1 MSPAASEL
9 KDPGFCSEH
18 GLRLQSKDKQVGLI
32 GESELSVGV
41 SLSSICRPSD
51 ELVTCPGCT
60 SLSAWTVPTPQ
71 TMTQF
76 GYLNCR

>member
-9 KDPGFCSEH
+9 KDPGLCSEH
-18 GLRLQSKDKQVGLI
+18 GLRLQSKDTQVGLI

-41 SLSSICRPSD
+41 SLSSICQPSD

-76 GYLNCR
+76 DYLNRR